1 MKKTT
6 PQTKR
11 SKNLILAGDDKG
23 GVTKS
28 ASIASLADALR
39 QYGYIVSTYDG
50 DHINCTLKELDPSA
64 ERVNAFE
71 EDALDALLP
80 RLVDEE
86 SDAAILDMPG
96 SSGDSLHRYFEARG
110 LDFFQSIG
118 LNIIIALTVVENNDV
133 LRGLLPWIKA
143 FQGKAEFILL
153 ANGRDSLGEFNV
165 SNLKHSET
173 ILTLVENRVINI
185 PKFHP
190 NLLKQYHKAKGTPSD
205 YLLNGRRAI
214 ELNLTSVQ
222 SQMWKMHL
230 SKVMETTEPHLEFL
244 TGKEP
249 PIHPEIILRGTGP
262 KRIDTWEDLD
272 SRLGGKPE

>member
-39 QYGYIVSTYDG
+39 QFGYIASTYDG
-50 DHINCTLKELDPSA
+50 DHINNTLKELDPSA
-64 ERVNAFE
+64 QKVNAFE
-71 EDALDALLP
+71 EDALDSLLP
-80 RLVDEE
+80 HLVDEE
-86 SDAAILDMPG
+86 ADVAILDMPG

-153 ANGRDSLGEFNV
+153 ANGRDSIGEFNI
-165 SNLKHSET
+165 SNLNHSAA
-173 ILTLVENRVINI
+173 ILSLCENRVIHI
-185 PKFHP
+185 PKLPP
-190 NLLKQYHKAKGTPSD
+190 NLLKQYHKAKGVPSD

-214 ELNLTSVQ
+214 ELNLSSVP
-222 SQMWKMHL
+222 SQMWKKHFHL
-230 SKVMETTEPHLEFL
+230 VMESAEPYLEFL

-249 PIHPEIILRGTGP
+249 PIHPEIIRKGTGP
-262 KRIDTWEDLD
+262 KRIESWEDLE
-272 SRLGGKPE
+272 SRQGGKPE